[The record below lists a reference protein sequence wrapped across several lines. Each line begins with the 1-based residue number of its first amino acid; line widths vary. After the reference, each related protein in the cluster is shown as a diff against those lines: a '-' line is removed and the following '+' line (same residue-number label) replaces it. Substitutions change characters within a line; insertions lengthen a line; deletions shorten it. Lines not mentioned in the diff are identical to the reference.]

1 MKYLIKQPLRYAV
14 LLMALLASACSMQII
29 SDFDQVSFNKMM
41 QVSSRIDGFYLR
53 LMYLP
58 KEERTYT
65 QSDSQYIDIEV
76 ELNALRRMQQYRP
89 MNELTLKQVDI
100 AIDLWLQD
108 KKAHQEKDT
117 VSDFIIKRHREQFTQ
132 VFDAMITGE
141 LSKPIN

>member
-1 MKYLIKQPLRYAV
+1 MKHLINQPLRYAV
-14 LLMALLASACSMQII
+14 LLLALLLSACSMQII
-29 SDFDQVSFNKMM
+29 SDYDQASLNKMM

-53 LMYLP
+53 LMYQP
-58 KEERTYT
+58 KEERSYK
-65 QSDSQYIDIEV
+65 QFNSQYIDIEV
-76 ELNALRRMQQYRP
+76 ELNALRRMQEYRP

-141 LSKPIN
+141 LSKPVN